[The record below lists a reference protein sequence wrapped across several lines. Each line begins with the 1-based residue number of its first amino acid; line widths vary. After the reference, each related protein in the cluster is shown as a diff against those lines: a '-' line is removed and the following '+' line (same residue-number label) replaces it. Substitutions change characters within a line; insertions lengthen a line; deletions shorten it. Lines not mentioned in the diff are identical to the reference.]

1 MNEILKTIQHKV
13 GESNLSDSCS
23 RHGCKVSLERV
34 PFPRVIVNADAPSLT
49 PNEEDRMKRCD
60 YVLFFMN
67 SEDNTLV
74 IAPME
79 LKSGNVD
86 ASDVVVQLT
95 WGVEFAASVAPEV
108 PTPIRCQPLL
118 FHGRRIHKS
127 QNRKL
132 NLAKLRFRG
141 VDLTIITEHCDDR
154 RNLANA
160 LSK

>member
-1 MNEILKTIQHKV
+1 MNEILKTIQNKV
-13 GESNLSDSCS
+13 GEANLSDSCS
-23 RHGCKVSLERV
+23 RHGCNVSLEGV
-34 PFPRVIVNADAPSLT
+34 PHPRVIVNADAPSLA
-49 PNEEDRMKRCD
+49 PVEQDRMKRCD
-60 YVLFFMN
+60 YILFFMN
-67 SEDNTLV
+67 AEDNTLV

-79 LKSGNVD
+79 LKSGGVD
-86 ASDVVVQLT
+86 ASEAVLQLT
-95 WGVEFAASVAPEV
+95 WGVGFAASVAPEA
-108 PTPIRCQPLL
+108 PTSVRCQSLL

-141 VDLTIITEHCDDR
+141 VELTIITEHCDDR

>member
-1 MNEILKTIQHKV
+1 
-13 GESNLSDSCS
+13 
-23 RHGCKVSLERV
+23 
-34 PFPRVIVNADAPSLT
+34 
-49 PNEEDRMKRCD
+49 MKRCD
-60 YVLFFMN
+60 YILFFMN
-67 SEDNTLV
+67 AEDDTLV

-79 LKSGNVD
+79 LKSGAVD
-86 ASDVVVQLT
+86 ASEAVLQLT
-95 WGVEFAASVAPEV
+95 WGVGFAASVAPEA
-108 PTPIRCQPLL
+108 PTPVRCQPLL

-141 VDLTIITEHCDDR
+141 VELTIITEHCDDR